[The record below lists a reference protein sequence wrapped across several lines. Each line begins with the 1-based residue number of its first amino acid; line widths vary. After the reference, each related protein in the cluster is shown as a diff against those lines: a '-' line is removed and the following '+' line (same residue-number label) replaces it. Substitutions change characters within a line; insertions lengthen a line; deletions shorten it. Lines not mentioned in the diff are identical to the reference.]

1 MKKWMLMAIAT
12 VLLGAVAAA
21 YLLYPRP
28 ANEAV
33 DAQQAEEAVTS
44 VYGGQIEKTVL
55 DGQHFKVEFVR
66 EDGRYIATVNRGNGD
81 VEKVEALGGAA
92 PEEPERLTE
101 EQAGAIAAEE
111 TGGTVKEI
119 RYVKDQEEYEVR
131 LAGETGE
138 QIVILSSVS
147 GDIRK
152 ITPVADTAE
161 PEPEPA
167 PEPAPEPDPVLTEAQ
182 AIEIAKQTL
191 EGEVQEV
198 TFTEDS
204 DGGSY
209 LVEIENDQL
218 DKEVTVQIHA
228 VRGETLTV
236 EWDD

>member
-1 MKKWMLMAIAT
+1 MESGGIVMKNWMLMAIAT
-12 VLLGAVAAA
+12 VLLGAAAAA
-21 YLLYPRP
+21 YLLYPW
-28 ANEAV
+28 AASEAV
-33 DAQQAEEAVTS
+33 DVKQAEEAVIS
-44 VYGGQIEKTVL
+44 IYGGQIGKTVL
-55 DGQHFKVEFVR
+55 EGEHFKVEFMR

-81 VEKVEALGGAA
+81 VEKVEALGGTA

-101 EQAGAIAAEE
+101 EQAGAIAEEE
-111 TGGTVKEI
+111 TGGTVEGI
-119 RYVKDQEEYEVR
+119 RYLKDQEEYEVR
-131 LAGETGE
+131 LNGEAGG
-138 QIVILSSVS
+138 QIVILSSMS
-147 GDIRK
+147 GEIRK
-152 ITPVADTAE
+152 ITPVAETAR
-161 PEPEPA
+161 PEPN
-167 PEPAPEPDPVLTEAQ
+167 PVLTEAQ

-191 EGEVQEV
+191 DGEVHEV

>member
-28 ANEAV
+28 ADEAV

-111 TGGTVKEI
+111 TGGTVEEV
-119 RYVKDQEEYEVR
+119 RYLKDQEEYEVR

-138 QIVILSSVS
+138 KIVILSSVS
-147 GDIRK
+147 GEIRK

-161 PEPEPA
+161 

>member
-28 ANEAV
+28 ASEAV

-44 VYGGQIEKTVL
+44 VYGGKIEKTIL
-55 DGQHFKVEFVR
+55 EGEHFKVEFVR

-101 EQAGAIAAEE
+101 EQAGAIAAKE
-111 TGGTVKEI
+111 TGGTVEGI
-119 RYVKDQEEYEVR
+119 RYLKDQEEYEVR
-131 LAGETGE
+131 LAGEAGG

-147 GDIRK
+147 GEIRK
-152 ITPVADTAE
+152 ITPVAETAK
-161 PEPEPA
+161 PE

-191 EGEVQEV
+191 DGEVQEV
-198 TFTEDS
+198 TFTDDS

>member
-44 VYGGQIEKTVL
+44 VYGGQIEKTIL

-92 PEEPERLTE
+92 PEEPELLTE

-111 TGGTVKEI
+111 TGGTVEEI
-119 RYVKDQEEYEVR
+119 RYLKDQEEYEVR

-138 QIVILSSVS
+138 KIVILSSVS
-147 GDIRK
+147 GEIRK
-152 ITPVADTAE
+152 ITPVADTVE
-161 PEPEPA
+161 PE

-191 EGEVQEV
+191 DGEVQEV